1 LGKFN
6 DKNHGDKHGFMN
18 QSTENKKA
26 VWTVIAQIPYGKVA
40 TYGQI
45 ATLAEIPG
53 HARFVGYLLANLPEE
68 SSLPWHR
75 VVNSGGRITNPNY
88 LAQAARLEAENV
100 SCNANRVSLKLHQW
114 KL

>member
-1 LGKFN
+1 MK
-6 DKNHGDKHGFMN
+6 
-18 QSTENKKA
+18 QSTENRKA
-26 VWTVIAQIPYGKVA
+26 VWSVIAQIPYGKVA

-53 HARFVGYLLANLPEE
+53 HARFVGHLLANLPHG

-75 VVNSGGRITNPNY
+75 VVNGGGRITNPNF
-88 LAQAARLEAENV
+88 LAQAARLEDENV
-100 SCNANRVSLKLHQW
+100 SCRDNRVSLKMHHW